1 MEITIGKRIYPLRAT
16 MRAWR
21 NFEKATGVKVTE
33 VDSNDITL
41 IPELIFYFVQ
51 EGCKAQG
58 MKFTM
63 AVDDWLGEIEVTD
76 LPLLIEAMAEVM
88 GGSKDKKKV
97 KKKTQAH

>member
-1 MEITIGKRIYPLRAT
+1 

-76 LPLLIEAMAEVM
+76 LPLLVEAMAEVM
-88 GGSKDKKKV
+88 GGSNDKKKV
-97 KKKTQAH
+97 KKKTRAN